1 VSRLVRSQRGRGWRV
16 VLLVAGLD
24 VTVWGLDGSPLRHL
38 TLDPTVDSDRCR
50 RPTCHGVSSP
60 SKLLRRLAHAKMGFR
75 SPPIAS
81 TTTTSR
87 RRSSVGTCWSG
98 QRGKARCPP
107 GGTPSIPL
115 CALSMASPG
124 AGAVEAALVE
134 VPIFLG
140 WGERDVCQDPLR
152 EAAAFRRASDVTI
165 FVCPRMCHMHN
176 FASTRERFWSRIE
189 AWGSGVASDLAHI
202 DRKS

>member
-1 VSRLVRSQRGRGWRV
+1 MLEW
-16 VLLVAGLD
+16 
-24 VTVWGLDGSPLRHL
+24 
-38 TLDPTVDSDRCR
+38 PTRQ
-50 RPTCHGVSSP
+50 GE
-60 SKLLRRLAHAKMGFR
+60 M
-75 SPPIAS
+75 PP
-81 TTTTSR
+81 
-87 RRSSVGTCWSG
+87 W
-98 QRGKARCPP
+98 
-107 GGTPSIPL
+107 GTPSIPL

-189 AWGSGVASDLAHI
+189 SWGSGVASDLAHI
-202 DRKS
+202 DR